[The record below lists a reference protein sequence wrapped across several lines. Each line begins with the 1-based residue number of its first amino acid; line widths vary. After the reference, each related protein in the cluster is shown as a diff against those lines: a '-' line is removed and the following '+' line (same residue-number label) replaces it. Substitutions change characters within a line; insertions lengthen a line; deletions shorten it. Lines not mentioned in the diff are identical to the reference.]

1 MNIDNILKKYKK
13 EMLKELSKEVQ
24 PNPSDEPITPNPSD
38 EPITPATVS
47 PITDEML
54 KEQIMKGQ
62 MLFPS
67 KKKILC
73 FSCGS
78 NLPDRF
84 LEDLKKDL
92 MCPICFNKFSF

>member
-24 PNPSDEPITPNPSD
+24 PNASDEPITPNASD
-38 EPITPATVS
+38 E

>member
-13 EMLKELSKEVQ
+13 EMLKELSKEIQ
-24 PNPSDEPITPNPSD
+24 PNASDEPITPNASD
-38 EPITPATVS
+38 E

>member
-1 MNIDNILKKYKK
+1 MNVDNVLKKYKK
-13 EMLKELSKEVQ
+13 EMLKELSKEA
-24 PNPSDEPITPNPSD
+24 TPDAPD
-38 EPITPATVS
+38 APATVS

-67 KKKILC
+67 KKKIVC

-84 LEDLKKDL
+84 LEELKIDL

>member
-1 MNIDNILKKYKK
+1 MNVDNVLKKYKK

-24 PNPSDEPITPNPSD
+24 PNASESPD
-38 EPITPATVS
+38 TVS

-67 KKKILC
+67 KKKIVC
-73 FSCGS
+73 FSCSS

-84 LEDLKKDL
+84 LEQLKRDL
-92 MCPICFNKFSF
+92 MCPICFSEFSF

>member
-1 MNIDNILKKYKK
+1 MNVDNVLKKYKK

-24 PNPSDEPITPNPSD
+24 PNASDATATPDAPD
-38 EPITPATVS
+38 APATVS

-67 KKKILC
+67 KKKIVC

-84 LEDLKKDL
+84 LEELKIDL